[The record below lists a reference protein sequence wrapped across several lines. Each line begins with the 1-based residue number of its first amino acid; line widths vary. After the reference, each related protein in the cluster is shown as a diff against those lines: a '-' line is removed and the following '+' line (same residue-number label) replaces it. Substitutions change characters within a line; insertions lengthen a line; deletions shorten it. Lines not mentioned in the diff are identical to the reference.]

1 MCVIKASCSWFF
13 VCNKDIIGLAELTGE
28 RLKKTLYCNF
38 LVLSG
43 KKNKLKKDCKKVWKY
58 GISFYFCTR
67 LQQAG
72 SLIDLGK
79 LLEKKLKK
87 LLDNKE

>member
-1 MCVIKASCSWFF
+1 
-13 VCNKDIIGLAELTGE
+13 
-28 RLKKTLYCNF
+28 